1 MTSSCFLCTSHFHF
15 LIGRF
20 QVGFTRAKLIS
31 VSKFSRK
38 KKSVGLIVLV
48 SSPVSGAQQENKTLI
63 IFKLLVFLNP
73 RAECHSRSLG
83 ILFGK
88 IREQWLPSRLCALF
102 VIRGK
107 FGLGAGGKKNNAL
120 CFRWGCFCFDW
131 ERPADRSSRASLQ

>member
-1 MTSSCFLCTSHFHF
+1 MFLNS
-15 LIGRF
+15 
-20 QVGFTRAKLIS
+20 AE
-31 VSKFSRK
+31 

-107 FGLGAGGKKNNAL
+107 FGLGAGGKKTMRCVLGGVVSAL
-120 CFRWGCFCFDW
+120 IGNVLLTG
-131 ERPADRSSRASLQ
+131 AA